1 MNVTR
6 ITTLAAGALLALAQ
20 TAQAGNT
27 TAFAEHPLVL
37 DQFGVICEIFPEGQ
51 RAAPDT
57 VSGILNVVE
66 QDQPIDVETVRV
78 PAELGLSFGIRATL
92 APGTALTGIDV
103 VVTHP
108 PMGGAGQ
115 TVERWG
121 ATFNAGEV
129 NLNLFTFEE
138 EYELV
143 QGPWLF
149 QLISDGEVLLQQP
162 FLVTARGSVPDVQ
175 QTCYGARI
183 VS

>member
-6 ITTLAAGALLALAQ
+6 ITTLAVGSALLAQSA
-20 TAQAGNT
+20 TAGNT
-27 TAFAEHPLVL
+27 TFAEHPLVL

-51 RAAPDT
+51 RPAPET
-57 VSGILNVVE
+57 VSGILNLVE
-66 QDQPIDVETVRV
+66 QDQPIDVQTVRV
-78 PAELGLSFGIRATL
+78 PAEIGLSFGIRATL
-92 APGTALTGIDV
+92 APGTALSPVDV

-108 PMGGAGQ
+108 PMGEAGQ

-138 EYELV
+138 DYELV

-149 QLISDGEVLLQQP
+149 QLVSDGEVLLQQP
-162 FLVTARGSVPDVQ
+162 FVVTARGSVPDVQ